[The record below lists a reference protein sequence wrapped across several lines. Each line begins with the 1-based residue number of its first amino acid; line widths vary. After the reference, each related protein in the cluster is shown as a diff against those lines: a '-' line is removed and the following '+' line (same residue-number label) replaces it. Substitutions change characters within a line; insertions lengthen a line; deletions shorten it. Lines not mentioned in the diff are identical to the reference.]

1 MALKSRSNLDL
12 FEFESTNS
20 ENSYLKTPESSE
32 AQIIIMEGNE
42 DIVI

>member
-20 ENSYLKTPESSE
+20 ENSYLKIPESSE
-32 AQIIIMEGNE
+32 SQTIIMNGQE
-42 DIVI
+42 DKVI